1 MIAVRD
7 WRAGWRQV
15 GAQLRPPSIPGAA
28 LAALVPC
35 ALGATLLWPPRPLLL
50 WNASPSSPVGL
61 YVVRPVG
68 DPRVGDVVVA
78 FALLPARRL
87 AAARGYLPF
96 AVPLV
101 KSVAAASG
109 DIVCA
114 RGTKVRI
121 NGRVAAVRRGRDPAG
136 RPMPGWFGCRRLG
149 RNDFLLLSTSPLAFD
164 GRYFGISK
172 TADAIGT
179 ARLLWRR

>member
-1 MIAVRD
+1 VIAVRD

-136 RPMPGWFGCRRLG
+136 IRSIADLTALDAYKEHFRDKHNGSSPG
-149 RNDFLLLSTSPLAFD
+149 S
-164 GRYFGISK
+164 
-172 TADAIGT
+172 DAPAT
-179 ARLLWRR
+179 LTLH